1 MFENITKQY
10 IMKRRIVTMDKI
22 KKILKEIRPDID
34 LECKTLANDG
44 VLDSFDIVTLI
55 SELIAEFDVE
65 INVEDIVPENFNSV
79 EAIYN
84 LVERLK

>member
-34 LECKTLANDG
+34 LECKTLVNDG

>member
-1 MFENITKQY
+1 
-10 IMKRRIVTMDKI
+10 MDKI

-34 LECKTLANDG
+34 LECKTLVDDG

-65 INVEDIVPENFNSV
+65 INVEDIVPENFNSA

>member
-1 MFENITKQY
+1 
-10 IMKRRIVTMDKI
+10 MDKI
-22 KKILKEIRPDID
+22 KKILKESRTDID

>member
-1 MFENITKQY
+1 
-10 IMKRRIVTMDKI
+10 MDKI

-34 LECKTLANDG
+34 LECKTLVNDG